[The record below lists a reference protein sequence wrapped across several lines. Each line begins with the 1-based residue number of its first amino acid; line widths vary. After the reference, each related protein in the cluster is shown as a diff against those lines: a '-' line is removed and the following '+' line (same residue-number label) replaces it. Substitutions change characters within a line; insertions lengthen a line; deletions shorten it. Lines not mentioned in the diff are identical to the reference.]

1 MLLMFNRNVSSAKW
15 KVDEFHSAKLKSLIK
30 IKKNKG
36 PKTDF
41 CGTPGSAGHWSE
53 VNPLIEINCDRLLR

>member
-41 CGTPGSAGHWSE
+41 CGTPGSTGHWS
-53 VNPLIEINCDRLLR
+53 